1 MKRKKR
7 KTNVY
12 IDMPKRCPPGVLCIE
27 NYTIFTIFCILIVT
41 LAYIFVRDP
50 EPENNSSA
58 HKKINK
64 QREPEVNIY
73 DVEIP
78 QQTVVRANPR
88 FGFNNNEGD
97 ILLNPYVPPLSD
109 ERYIIPSRDVRSMNI
124 GGFRGIPINIRTQG
138 FDSAYRQVGILTSQ
152 TGKGE
157 ILALMGRPLLSNREK
172 WQYYT
177 MSERNN
183 IKLPIS
189 VKGKSC
195 MNEYGCDKVYDGDT
209 VYVEGYGNI
218 FRATI
223 YDNDVMRYIPFV

>member
-1 MKRKKR
+1 
-7 KTNVY
+7 
-12 IDMPKRCPPGVLCIE
+12 MPKRCPPGVFCIE

-41 LAYIFVRDP
+41 LAYIFMRNP
-50 EPENNSSA
+50 NTNSGVSSN
-58 HKKINK
+58 KKISETTLLN
-64 QREPEVNIY
+64 VDINN
-73 DVEIP
+73 DEIP
-78 QQTVVRANPR
+78 QQTIVRANPM
-88 FGFNNNEGD
+88 FSFNNSEGD
-97 ILLNPYVPPLSD
+97 ILLNPYSPPLSD
-109 ERYIIPSRDVRSMNI
+109 ERYLIPSHDMRSMNVRGI
-124 GGFRGIPINIRTQG
+124 GGVPINIRTQG
-138 FDSAYRQVGILTSQ
+138 VDSTYRQVGILTPR
-152 TGKGE
+152 TGKE
-157 ILALMGRPLLSNREK
+157 QILALMGRPLLSNREK

>member
-1 MKRKKR
+1 MRNPN
-7 KTNVY
+7 TNS
-12 IDMPKRCPPGVLCIE
+12 GL
-27 NYTIFTIFCILIVT
+27 
-41 LAYIFVRDP
+41 
-50 EPENNSSA
+50 SSN
-58 HKKINK
+58 KKISETTLLN
-64 QREPEVNIY
+64 VDINN
-73 DVEIP
+73 DEIP
-78 QQTVVRANPR
+78 QQTIVRANPM
-88 FGFNNNEGD
+88 FSFNNSEGD
-97 ILLNPYVPPLSD
+97 ILLNPYSPPLSD
-109 ERYIIPSRDVRSMNI
+109 ERYLIPSHDMRSMNVRGI
-124 GGFRGIPINIRTQG
+124 GGVPINIRTQG
-138 FDSAYRQVGILTSQ
+138 VDSTYRQVGILTPR
-152 TGKGE
+152 TGKE
-157 ILALMGRPLLSNREK
+157 QILALMGRPLLSNREK